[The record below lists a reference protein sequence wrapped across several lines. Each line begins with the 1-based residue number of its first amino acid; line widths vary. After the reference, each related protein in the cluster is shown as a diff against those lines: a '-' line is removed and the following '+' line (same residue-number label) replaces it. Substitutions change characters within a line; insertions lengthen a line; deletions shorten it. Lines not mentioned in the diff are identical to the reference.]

1 MHGPTCIFWANL
13 TPLSLKLD
21 ASGDEHEEAAPGGSE
36 EDAEFILSMDF
47 EEAAKACKDNGLPVS
62 ADLQKMR
69 QALLVH
75 FTWSEPELRV
85 AAGSSV
91 LTEREAFLSLPR
103 PKLAKDGSARDAM
116 ARPKPPALTA
126 SVPIGAHRC
135 PLTWVHGIDGTIE
148 CG

>member
-1 MHGPTCIFWANL
+1 
-13 TPLSLKLD
+13 
-21 ASGDEHEEAAPGGSE
+21 
-36 EDAEFILSMDF
+36 MDF